1 MIRCVDCKYLK
12 FIDTYPFGGYFC
24 MVEIARKLKEEQVLQ
39 PSRSF
44 MCDLYS
50 PLPEKELELFK
61 KEE

>member
-1 MIRCVDCKYLK
+1 MGK
-12 FIDTYPFGGYFC
+12 
-24 MVEIARKLKEEQVLQ
+24 EAEKLKEEQVLQ

-61 KEE
+61 EEE

>member
-1 MIRCVDCKYLK
+1 M
-12 FIDTYPFGGYFC
+12 FGGYFC
-24 MVEIARKLKEEQVLQ
+24 MGNKAKKLKEEQVLQ

-50 PLPEKELELFK
+50 PLPGKELEAFK